1 MGYLAFVVL
10 TAVAMLPG
18 LLGVFIP
25 LIPGIPYMF
34 VVALVF
40 AFADR
45 FQHLSGAEL
54 SLLAVI
60 AIVSLVIDYL
70 AGILGARAGG
80 ASKKALL
87 FGMIGLILGMIILP
101 PFGGILG
108 LFLGVLGA
116 ELLGGKTAL
125 KAFKAGQGSVI
136 GALTGIGINL
146 VLALLSLALFVVFA
160 LR

>member
-87 FGMIGLILGMIILP
+87 FGFIGLILGVIVLP

-108 LFLGVLGA
+108 IFLGVLVA
-116 ELLGGKTAL
+116 ELAGGKTIRT
-125 KAFKAGQGSVI
+125 AFKAGQGSVI

-146 VLALLSLALFVVFA
+146 VLALLSLVLFVIFA

>member
-1 MGYLAFVVL
+1 MPHYLIVIGV
-10 TAVAMLPG
+10 TAAMLPG
-18 LLGVFIP
+18 LVGVLLP
-25 LIPGIPYMF
+25 LVPGIPYMF
-34 VVALVF
+34 VVALVY
-40 AFADR
+40 ALADR
-45 FQHLSGAEL
+45 LSHISGLEL
-54 SLLAVI
+54 LILGLIAAASLAV
-60 AIVSLVIDYL
+60 DYL

>member
-1 MGYLAFVVL
+1 MPHYLIVIGV
-10 TAVAMLPG
+10 TAAMLPG
-18 LLGVFIP
+18 LAGVLLP
-25 LIPGIPYMF
+25 LVPGIPYMF
-34 VVALVF
+34 VVALVY
-40 AFADR
+40 ALADR
-45 FQHLSGAEL
+45 FSHMSGVEL
-54 SLLAVI
+54 LILGLIAVASLAV
-60 AIVSLVIDYL
+60 DYL

>member
-1 MGYLAFVVL
+1 MPHYLIVIG
-10 TAVAMLPG
+10 TAAAMLPG
-18 LLGVFIP
+18 LAGVLLP
-25 LIPGIPYMF
+25 LVPGIPYMF
-34 VVALVF
+34 VVALVY
-40 AFADR
+40 ALADR
-45 FQHLSGAEL
+45 LSHISGLEL
-54 SLLAVI
+54 LTLGLIAIASLAV
-60 AIVSLVIDYL
+60 DYL

-108 LFLGVLGA
+108 LFLGVLAA

-125 KAFKAGQGSVI
+125 MAFKAGQGSVI

-146 VLALLSLALFVVFA
+146 LLALLFLILFVVFA
-160 LR
+160 LH

>member
-1 MGYLAFVVL
+1 MPHYLIVIGV
-10 TAVAMLPG
+10 TAAMLPG
-18 LLGVFIP
+18 LAGVLLP
-25 LIPGIPYMF
+25 LVPGIPYMF
-34 VVALVF
+34 VVALVY
-40 AFADR
+40 ALADR
-45 FQHLSGAEL
+45 LSHISGLEL
-54 SLLAVI
+54 LILGLIAAASLAV
-60 AIVSLVIDYL
+60 DYF

-146 VLALLSLALFVVFA
+146 LLALLFLALFVVFA